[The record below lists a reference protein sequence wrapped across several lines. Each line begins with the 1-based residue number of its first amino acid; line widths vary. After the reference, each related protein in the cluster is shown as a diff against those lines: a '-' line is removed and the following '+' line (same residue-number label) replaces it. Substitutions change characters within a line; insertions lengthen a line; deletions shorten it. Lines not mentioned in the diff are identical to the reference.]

1 MYRKI
6 KYILIIFFTFLMTYS
21 CDEKLIILPEKVKI
35 SADFV
40 SFAAPSGSHYSGG
53 TASHTIQIKN
63 TGNARWK
70 FWIGCSVRDKSGAW
84 YDIPVDTVTL
94 NPLETSK
101 QIGMSWIVPSDKI
114 IVSGSYLS
122 RAAIWISDPSQPGAV
137 QLSMEEISEAFE
149 AFNFIDDFNNLDNTR
164 WVVSHKLTPGFGR
177 FNRANV
183 FIEAGVLK
191 IKFPKLTKDGGEIKT
206 IAPAKYKYGSYR
218 ASVKTPMQ
226 LAGTYTTLFL
236 YESANLDEIDIEIWN
251 DGSGKVDFNTWVKG
265 VQKFSSQ
272 VVLPFNPGEQFHE
285 YRIDYYPDEVS
296 FWVDNVKLKS
306 TVDISQIPTTITN
319 IYLSGWWPKWMTGEA
334 ASTDNFALY
343 EWVKY

>member
-94 NPLETSK
+94 NPLETSR
-101 QIGMSWIVPSDKI
+101 QIIMSWKVPSDKI

-137 QLSMEEISEAFE
+137 QLSM
-149 AFNFIDDFNNLDNTR
+149 
-164 WVVSHKLTPGFGR
+164 V
-177 FNRANV
+177 
-183 FIEAGVLK
+183 
-191 IKFPKLTKDGGEIKT
+191 
-206 IAPAKYKYGSYR
+206 
-218 ASVKTPMQ
+218 
-226 LAGTYTTLFL
+226 
-236 YESANLDEIDIEIWN
+236 
-251 DGSGKVDFNTWVKG
+251 
-265 VQKFSSQ
+265 
-272 VVLPFNPGEQFHE
+272 
-285 YRIDYYPDEVS
+285 
-296 FWVDNVKLKS
+296 
-306 TVDISQIPTTITN
+306 
-319 IYLSGWWPKWMTGEA
+319 
-334 ASTDNFALY
+334 
-343 EWVKY
+343 